1 MDERVAVVQ
10 YVAKFSVLADG
21 RMEAIAKAVEMLR
34 TGVKV
39 NGVLEAE
46 QSTPGWWEV
55 RLHVS
60 EDV

>member
-1 MDERVAVVQ
+1 MVQ
-10 YVAKFSVLADG
+10 YVAMFSVLAEG
-21 RMEAIAKAVEMLR
+21 RMEAIAIAVEMLR

-55 RLHVS
+55 RLPVS